1 MSAKA
6 KEVKNDNKQQLE
18 LECVDK
24 KENNHQQVKSL
35 GEIRI

>member
-6 KEVKNDNKQQLE
+6 EEVKNKQQLE
-18 LECVDK
+18 LESVDK

>member
-6 KEVKNDNKQQLE
+6 EEVKNDNKQQLE
-18 LECVDK
+18 LESVDK

-35 GEIRI
+35 DW